1 MKTTIF
7 ALCFLGATACFGQA
21 SASVSSTPQPMQISD
36 HVQHATEHAMG
47 QESSLLG
54 SSAYTY
60 AQGERP
66 LWEFGTD
73 KHETPLGDVA
83 RAFRKEHATT
93 AKAVK
98 VLDK

>member
-1 MKTTIF
+1 
-7 ALCFLGATACFGQA
+7 
-21 SASVSSTPQPMQISD
+21 MQISD